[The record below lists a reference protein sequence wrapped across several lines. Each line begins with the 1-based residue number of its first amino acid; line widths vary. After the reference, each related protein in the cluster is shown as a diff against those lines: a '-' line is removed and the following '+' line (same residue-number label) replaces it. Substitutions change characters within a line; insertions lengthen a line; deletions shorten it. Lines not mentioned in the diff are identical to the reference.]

1 MVWMWFGF
9 KQITMLFKLCHVQVA
24 TTDSNTS
31 NLFYHLRK
39 NQEKEDAESQR
50 LKAAKASNI
59 DESAIRGKAR
69 RRPIEEAFARVTP
82 HTHTAPGDGQ

>member
-1 MVWMWFGF
+1 MWFGF

-59 DESAIRGKAR
+59 DESAIGTR
-69 RRPIEEAFARVTP
+69 RKSETQTIEEAFARVTP